1 MAFPLPSFPRA
12 ALLIGL
18 ALLPAVAGAADDGGG
33 FAAAVSWFEKGGRTM
48 WLLGAASIAGVAFTI
63 ERLIRVRRARIVPK
77 DLAITFRERF
87 AKGDVA
93 GVKGLAAE
101 RPCTLSRAMEAM
113 AERPSE
119 DLERTANAGMDVA
132 MMELRPLLRSSKPL
146 IVVASLAPLLGLM
159 GTVLGMIGAFE
170 QFAMLGQSGEPAI
183 FATHISE
190 ALVTTASGLLIA
202 IPSMVAYHVFKSRVM
217 KFGEEI
223 EVAINRAANAR
234 ADAARKA

>member
-1 MAFPLPSFPRA
+1 MTRRFTLSI
-12 ALLIGL
+12 ALLL
-18 ALLPAVAGAADDGGG
+18 VALPAMAAAADDGG
-33 FAAAVSWFEKGGRTM
+33 FQQAVAWFEKGGKTM
-48 WLLGAASIAGVAFTI
+48 WLLGTASIAGLAFCI
-63 ERLIRVRRARIVPK
+63 ERLVRVRRGRIAPH
-77 DLAITFRERF
+77 DLVTTFQK
-87 AKGDVA
+87 ACVA
-93 GVKGLAAE
+93 GDAASIRTLAAQ

-113 AERPSE
+113 VERQGE
-119 DLERTANAGMDVA
+119 DGDRLAGAAMDA
-132 MMELRPLLRSSKPL
+132 ASMELRPLLRSSKPL

-202 IPSMVAYHVFKSRVM
+202 VPTMVAYHFFKSRVL

-223 EVAINRAANAR
+223 EVAVNRCAASLAAARSTAAR
-234 ADAARKA
+234 A

>member
-1 MAFPLPSFPRA
+1 MRIP
-12 ALLIGL
+12 
-18 ALLPAVAGAADDGGG
+18 ALLPALVLILLPITLAAADEGG
-33 FAAAVSWFEKGGRTM
+33 FAAAVAWFEKGGRTM

-63 ERLIRVRRARIVPK
+63 ERMIRVRRGRVVPK
-77 DLAITFRERF
+77 DLVAAFRERF
-87 AKGDVA
+87 AAGDAA
-93 GVKGLAAE
+93 GVRALAAE

-113 AERPSE
+113 AERPAE
-119 DLERTANAGMDVA
+119 DSERTANAGIDVA

-146 IVVASLAPLLGLM
+146 IVVASVAPLIGLM

-170 QFAMLGQSGEPAI
+170 QFALLGQSGEPAI

-202 IPSMVAYHVFKSRVM
+202 VPTMVAYHVFKSRVM
-217 KFGEEI
+217 KFSEEI

-234 ADAARKA
+234 AMAGKG